1 MNDQLLRTGLLDLF
15 NKLGTHTEGILLG
28 GGYGLYLK
36 QLHLADA
43 GMHTLL
49 SVDLWPVPRATQD
62 LDIMLSAEVVADVE
76 SMTIIRDALD
86 ALDYEVIAGSEYLQF
101 VHNISD
107 AQEIKIDLLTA
118 QIDVLQVHDSIQA
131 DERRARPKTK
141 DRPKLHAHPTDG
153 AITLNDSPLVI
164 DVSGTLSDGEPYSA
178 AVRIPNPFNYLLMK
192 LTAYRDRREDEEK
205 DLGRHHAIDIFRIVA
220 MLTEADAE
228 DCSQSV
234 AIHAENAQL
243 KSCAALVSSD
253 FSADTAPGILAMRSH
268 ELWQHDEQLE
278 VFIETIKGLFT
289 V

>member
-15 NKLGTHTEGILLG
+15 NKLDAHTEGILLG

-49 SVDLWPVPRATQD
+49 SVDLWPAPRATQD
-62 LDIMLSAEVVADVE
+62 LDIMLSAEVVADAE
-76 SMTIIRDALD
+76 TMASIRAALD
-86 ALDYEVIAGSEYLQF
+86 ALGYEVIAGSEYLQF

-107 AQEIKIDLLTA
+107 TQAIKIDLLTA
-118 QIDVLQVHDSIQA
+118 QIDVLQKDDSIQA

-164 DVSGTLSDGEPYSA
+164 DVSGTLSSGQPCTT

-192 LTAYRDRREDEEK
+192 LTAYRDRREDKEK
-205 DLGRHHAIDIFRIVA
+205 DLGRHHAIDIFRIIA
-220 MLTEADAE
+220 MLTEADADE
-228 DCSQSV
+228 LRQTV
-234 AIHAENAQL
+234 AVHAENAQV
-243 KSCAALVSSD
+243 KSCAALVNSD
-253 FSADTAPGILAMRSH
+253 FSVRTAPGILAMRSH
-268 ELWQHDEQLE
+268 ELWQHDEQIE
-278 VFIETIKGLFT
+278 VFVETIKGLF
-289 V
+289 VN